1 MLPCKTL
8 QLYAVLIWLILWCS
22 AQIGLSY
29 DCGHDA
35 IAEQQEIVCTFLKR
49 ILLEHQTSE
58 AHIFSYLQMELNEIV
73 HIVETGENVTVAD
86 MNRRARRLN
95 LQHNTNHKQQQTAA
109 RKRFLSTTTWQD
121 MRIT

>member
-1 MLPCKTL
+1 MAPK
-8 QLYAVLIWLILWCS
+8 S
-22 AQIGLSY
+22 AQRIAAIFALTFFVYPSLAY

-35 IAEQQEIVCTFLKR
+35 IAEQQEIVCELARLHRPFKPSCSAL
-49 ILLEHQTSE
+49 
-58 AHIFSYLQMELNEIV
+58 LQMELNEIV

-95 LQHNTNHKQQQTAA
+95 LQHNTHHKQQQTAA